1 MAPILFRSA
10 PGPRRSTTPN
20 GTRADEPKKRDD
32 RKSHATPLATM
43 KKRPIKMASAG
54 HLVFLGAHAQYTRL
68 TEKCP
73 TTHPTCKRPPEGP
86 KTKGSSRVP
95 RRPVRCWSTEVPHRR
110 AAVWWLALNPLPM
123 FAERAQRNQDGP
135 ERAAERVRSISF
147 CKHRYYEREVNCIPF
162 FNARS
167 QVSELAKNL

>member
-1 MAPILFRSA
+1 MFRSA

-110 AAVWWLALNPLPM
+110 AAVWWLALNPLP
-123 FAERAQRNQDGP
+123 NP
-135 ERAAERVRSISF
+135 
-147 CKHRYYEREVNCIPF
+147 P
-162 FNARS
+162 
-167 QVSELAKNL
+167 SELRASHNGSALMRSHKRRSHMLRHRSRKIQTVPRATCSVR